1 MKNKKAIIIILIIVV
16 VILIILGVKNIL
28 NNNKNKSTT
37 IENNVATSEI
47 EIQKVTFSNITK
59 KYENGITTIRAEMI
73 NNTNNKKD
81 FTVKIILKNEQGQEV
96 QNMIQIV
103 ENLEPNKKKIL
114 STGIMGDYTNIKDIE
129 FEVIK

>member
-1 MKNKKAIIIILIIVV
+1 MKNKKTIIIISIIVV
-16 VILIILGVKNIL
+16 ILVIIGVIVISNG
-28 NNNKNKSTT
+28 NKNKSTT

-81 FTVKIILKNEQGQEV
+81 FTVKIILKDEQGQEV

-103 ENLEPNKKKIL
+103 ENLEPNRKKIL

>member
-1 MKNKKAIIIILIIVV
+1 MKNKKTIIIISIIF
-16 VILIILGVKNIL
+16 VILVIIGVIVISNG
-28 NNNKNKSTT
+28 NKNKSTT

-103 ENLEPNKKKIL
+103 ENLEPNRKKIL
-114 STGIMGDYTNIKDIE
+114 STGIMGDYTNIKNIE

>member
-16 VILIILGVKNIL
+16 AILIILGVKNIL

-37 IENNVATSEI
+37 IENDVATSEI

-59 KYENGITTIRAEMI
+59 KYESGITTIRADMI
-73 NNTNNKKD
+73 NNTNKTKD
-81 FTVKIILKNEQGQEV
+81 FTIKIILKNEQGQEV
-96 QNMIQIV
+96 QNMIQVV
-103 ENLEPNKKKIL
+103 ENLEPNKKKVL

-129 FEVIK
+129 FEVVK

>member
-1 MKNKKAIIIILIIVV
+1 MKNKKTIIIISIIVV
-16 VILIILGVKNIL
+16 ILVIIGVIVISNG
-28 NNNKNKSTT
+28 NKNKSTT

-59 KYENGITTIRAEMI
+59 KYESGITTIRADMI

-96 QNMIQIV
+96 QNMIQVV
-103 ENLEPNKKKIL
+103 ENLELNKKKVL

>member
-1 MKNKKAIIIILIIVV
+1 MKNKKTIIIISIIVV
-16 VILIILGVKNIL
+16 ILVIIGVIVISNG
-28 NNNKNKSTT
+28 NKNKSTT

-59 KYENGITTIRAEMI
+59 KYENGITTIRADMI
-73 NNTNNKKD
+73 NNTNKTKD
-81 FTVKIILKNEQGQEV
+81 FTIKIILKNEQGQEV
-96 QNMIQIV
+96 QNMIQVV
-103 ENLEPNKKKIL
+103 ENLEPNKKKVL

>member
-1 MKNKKAIIIILIIVV
+1 
-16 VILIILGVKNIL
+16 
-28 NNNKNKSTT
+28 
-37 IENNVATSEI
+37 
-47 EIQKVTFSNITK
+47 
-59 KYENGITTIRAEMI
+59 MI

-81 FTVKIILKNEQGQEV
+81 FTVKIILKNEHGQEV

-103 ENLEPNKKKIL
+103 ENLEPNRKKIL

>member
-1 MKNKKAIIIILIIVV
+1 MKNKKTIIIISIIVV
-16 VILIILGVKNIL
+16 ILVIIGVIVISNG
-28 NNNKNKSTT
+28 NKNKSTT

-103 ENLEPNKKKIL
+103 ENLEPNRKKIL

-129 FEVIK
+129 FEIIK

>member
-1 MKNKKAIIIILIIVV
+1 MKNKKTIIIISIIVV
-16 VILIILGVKNIL
+16 ILVIIGVIVISNG
-28 NNNKNKSTT
+28 NKNKSTT

-103 ENLEPNKKKIL
+103 ENLEPNRKKIL
-114 STGIMGDYTNIKDIE
+114 STGIMGDYTNIKNIE

>member
-1 MKNKKAIIIILIIVV
+1 MKNKKTIIIISIIVV
-16 VILIILGVKNIL
+16 ILVIIGVIVISNG
-28 NNNKNKSTT
+28 NKKKSTT
-37 IENNVATSEI
+37 IENNVATNEI

-103 ENLEPNKKKIL
+103 ENLEPNRKKIL
-114 STGIMGDYTNIKDIE
+114 STGIMGDYTNIKNIE

>member
-1 MKNKKAIIIILIIVV
+1 MKNKKTIIIISIIVV
-16 VILIILGVKNIL
+16 ILVIIGVIVISNG
-28 NNNKNKSTT
+28 NKNKSTT

-103 ENLEPNKKKIL
+103 ENLEPNRKKIL
-114 STGIMGDYTNIKDIE
+114 STGIMGDYTNIKEIE

>member
-1 MKNKKAIIIILIIVV
+1 MKNKKTIIIISIIVV
-16 VILIILGVKNIL
+16 ILVIIGVIIISNG
-28 NNNKNKSTT
+28 NKNKSTT

-73 NNTNNKKD
+73 NSTNNKKD

-103 ENLEPNKKKIL
+103 ENLEPNRKKIL